1 MTSFVRNYPLEDIT
15 IRSGGDGRTVEAYA
29 AVFNVD
35 TEIHDHQGQYLE
47 RISPQAFNRTI
58 AHRGTS
64 FGVFYNHGL
73 TLQGTPSERA
83 SLPIGTP
90 EEVRADSRGLYTV
103 TKYNNTPLADEVLEA
118 IRTGAITGQ
127 SFSGRFAGS
136 DPAVPAGGF
145 RRSKSGELTV
155 VTRNEVLMT
164 EYGPTPFP
172 AYESAAILGV
182 RHKLGCTCDTR
193 GTTIELEVTIGD
205 AAETP
210 DACDCTCDCCAA
222 GACTPH
228 TSATTPDGAPERSAL
243 PDTDS
248 PNGHTGRLLIQRNSI
263 RRQLR
268 ERGLL

>member
-1 MTSFVRNYPLEDIT
+1 MTPFFRNYPLEDIT

-29 AVFNVD
+29 AVFNTD

-58 AHRGTS
+58 AHRGTA

-90 EEVRADSRGLYTV
+90 QEVRADSRGLYTV

-127 SFSGRFAGS
+127 SFSGQFKAS
-136 DPAVPAGGF
+136 DPTVPAGGF

-155 VTRNEVLMT
+155 VTRNEVAMT

-182 RHKLGCTCDTR
+182 RHKAGCACDTR
-193 GTTIELEVTIGD
+193 GATIELEVTIGD
-205 AAETP
+205 GADTAGE
-210 DACDCTCDCCAA
+210 CDCTCDCCAS
-222 GACTPH
+222 GACTPES
-228 TSATTPDGAPERSAL
+228 SATTSDGAPERNAL
-243 PDTDS
+243 PDTD
-248 PNGHTGRLLIQRNSI
+248 PPAGHSSRLLIQRNSI

>member
-1 MTSFVRNYPLEDIT
+1 M
-15 IRSGGDGRTVEAYA
+15 
-29 AVFNVD
+29 
-35 TEIHDHQGQYLE
+35 
-47 RISPQAFNRTI
+47 
-58 AHRGTS
+58 
-64 FGVFYNHGL
+64 FYNHGL

-103 TKYNNTPLADEVLEA
+103 TRYNNTPLADEVLEA

-182 RHKLGCTCDTR
+182 RHKLGCNCDTR
-193 GTTIELEVTIGD
+193 GAKIELEVTLGD
-205 AAETP
+205 TAETP
-210 DACDCTCDCCAA
+210 DACDCTCDCCAT
-222 GACTPH
+222 GACTPQ

-243 PDTDS
+243 PDTD
-248 PNGHTGRLLIQRNSI
+248 PPAGHTGRLLIHRNSI